1 MAEINEIKTI
11 HSSLKNQPD
20 KINSK
25 KNSHRGGSTVQIDA
39 GSSTIEA
46 ICSKGLR
53 ATCLSTYTEV

>member
-39 GSSTIEA
+39 GSSTFCA
-46 ICSKGLR
+46 KF
-53 ATCLSTYTEV
+53 

>member
-39 GSSTIEA
+39 GSSTDEA

-53 ATCLSTYTEV
+53 ATFLSTYTEV

>member
-20 KINSK
+20 KKKKK

-39 GSSTIEA
+39 GSSTDGNM
-46 ICSKGLR
+46 K
-53 ATCLSTYTEV
+53 VPN

>member
-39 GSSTIEA
+39 GSSTDGNM
-46 ICSKGLR
+46 K
-53 ATCLSTYTEV
+53 VPN